1 MSHPSLAE
9 LLDDA
14 GPAVRAHLG
23 SCDACR
29 SLTGLAQE
37 DPRAQAEVS
46 RALYRE
52 IGLLA
57 VGGMGRTTRALDLR
71 LGRVVAVKEMK
82 RPDPALRA
90 RFEREALLT
99 ARLQHPAIVSVYEA
113 GRWLDPGGARDG
125 DPFYAMELV
134 EGRTLDLEIAAA
146 GTLQKRVALLPAV
159 IRVVEAVAYAQEQ
172 GIVHRDIKPQ
182 NILIGRFGETVLIDW
197 GLAKDLRAPPEPEP
211 EAAAPAAQDGSAAL
225 TEHGAGTAQ
234 YMSPQQ
240 ARGEPV
246 DPRFDVYALGATLY
260 ETLSGAPPYGAGST
274 AQVRAQVLQGPPAP
288 LSQVARGVP
297 LPLQTLV
304 ARAMA
309 RDPEQRFAGARE
321 FADELRRFQAGQ
333 LVSSHEYS
341 PAQHL
346 RRWLARPVVQVGAL
360 GAVLLLAVAGALGV
374 RVLHE
379 RDQATAALTRLYQD
393 QGAGELTRGSPL
405 RALAFLSE
413 ARSRGADSASLRYL
427 LHTALRPLDALRVT
441 LGGHDDLIGVA
452 ELSHDGRRVV
462 TGSADQTARL
472 WDASDGR
479 PLAVL
484 ADHVGEVVTVHFSD
498 DDARVLTGGDDG
510 LVKVWDAHGFALLRT
525 VRAAGRVVEA
535 VFAPDGGVAVS
546 TLAGTLQLWDQ
557 AGRARDCVVSA
568 TQRRAFVSADGRH
581 AMVLDEGGA
590 VLVALPGCTPLAR
603 SANPRWTQGYFGVF
617 APGAEPRFAFGAG
630 SQPVLVDLD
639 GPDLRVRELFGH
651 SGMVLSLAFSPD
663 GKVLVTTGVDSTARA
678 WDAGTGALIA
688 TFRGHTAQVARAD
701 VSRDGRLLVTAG
713 GDGTARIWDLRSGE
727 QLASLEGHRNLVASA
742 RFSSDGLRVLT
753 VSRDGSARIW
763 DVAAASALRSLPEHS
778 AKLRVAAY
786 SPDSRRALT
795 AGDDG
800 RVLLHSLTGAEPP
813 RALSSGG
820 SPVRFAG
827 FSDDGAR
834 AFAVAADGTA
844 RVWTLSGDAPP
855 LLLRANASLGAA
867 ALSPDGRL
875 LAVGGTGGAAA
886 IFPLD
891 GGAPRTLPGQ
901 ADEVTSLAFSPDGA
915 LLASASADG
924 TARLWRPAT
933 GELFAVLRGHSDA
946 LRSVRFSADGSRVL
960 TASSDGTA
968 RLWDLLPRAT
978 GSTGTGPLEPA
989 ASQTLRHRGTVYS
1002 AVFAPGG
1009 RQVLTASADATIR
1022 LWDAATGQ
1030 LLRSI
1035 DTGGVPITAAALSP
1049 SGELVAS
1056 SSDRETALWDLA
1068 TSERL
1073 GAVPMLHGSEGNSA
1087 SFSPDGQ
1094 SVLILAHDDGRAL
1107 LWDVSGERRGER
1119 ELSSLVAARVPW
1131 RLANGALVPAAESSV
1146 APRPAPARPPPA
1158 CAEPPAAPSSCFA
1171 RGLDAELGRGRPVSD
1186 RDALDLYAAA
1196 CAQGDS
1202 RGCARRLLL
1211 QPDQLLD
1218 VLADGPAT
1226 WALYAVPT
1234 SSVLVNAYY
1243 GVAVR
1248 GATVHLARF
1257 QGGSARDVALNPEPL
1272 PLTGHGA
1279 LGRDGSDVLA
1289 FFNLKR
1295 RSETY
1300 LCDGLL
1306 FRARLPAAGAPV
1318 VERTQL
1324 FTEWNAGFHP
1334 FFEGAVLHHY
1344 SYDDRQLALGRDL
1357 LRPAGFA
1364 EARDQQFRHQLA
1376 ALQLARE
1383 PGAVW
1388 SEYVLPRAQA
1398 AFLVQREAAEP

>member
-14 GPAVRAHLG
+14 APAVRAHLG

-29 SLTGLAQE
+29 ALSGLAQE
-37 DPRAQAEVS
+37 DPRAQAAVS

-52 IGLLA
+52 LGLLA

-82 RPDPALRA
+82 RPDPGLRA

-146 GTLQKRVALLPAV
+146 GTLQNRVALLPAV

-211 EAAAPAAQDGSAAL
+211 ELAPAAAEDGSAAL

-260 ETLSGAPPYGAGST
+260 ETLSGAPPYGKGSA
-274 AQVRAQVLQGPPAP
+274 AQVRARVLQGPPAP
-288 LSQVARGVP
+288 LSEVARGVP

-309 RDPEQRFAGARE
+309 RDPAQRFPGARE
-321 FADELRRFQAGQ
+321 LADELRRFQAGQ

-346 RRWLARPVVQVGAL
+346 RRFFARPVVQVGAL
-360 GAVLLLAVAGALGV
+360 GAVLLFAVAGALGV
-374 RVLHE
+374 RLLHE

-393 QGAGELTRGSPL
+393 QGADELTRGSPL

-413 ARSRGADSASLRYL
+413 ARRRGADSASLRYL
-427 LHTALRPLDALRVT
+427 LHTALRPLDALQVT
-441 LGGHDDLIGVA
+441 LAGHQDLIGVA

-479 PLAVL
+479 QLAVL
-484 ADHVGEVVTVHFSD
+484 ADHVSPVTSVHFSD
-498 DDARVLTGGDDG
+498 DDAQVLTGGDDG
-510 LVKVWDAHGFALLRT
+510 FVKLWDAHSFALLRT

-546 TLAGTLQLWDQ
+546 TLAGTLELWDR
-557 AGRARDCVVSA
+557 AGRARDCVVSP
-568 TQRRAFVSADGRH
+568 TQRRAFVSPDGRH
-581 AMVLDEGGA
+581 AMVQDESGA
-590 VLVALPGCTPLAR
+590 LLVALPGCTPLAR
-603 SANPRWTQGYFGVF
+603 SAHASWAQGFFGVF
-617 APGAEPRFAFGAG
+617 APGEPLRFAFASGA
-630 SQPVLVDLD
+630 QPVLVDLD
-639 GPDLRVRELFGH
+639 GKDLRVRELFGH
-651 SGMVLSLAFSPD
+651 AGTVLSLAFSPD
-663 GKVLVTTGVDSTARA
+663 GNVLVTTSVDSTARA
-678 WDAGTGALIA
+678 WDAQTGALIA
-688 TFRGHTAQVARAD
+688 TFRGHTAQVAGAD

-713 GDGTARIWDLRSGE
+713 GDNTARIWDLRSGA
-727 QLASLEGHRNLVASA
+727 QLATLEGHRNLVASA
-742 RFSSDGLRVLT
+742 RFSGDARRVLT

-763 DVAAASALRSLPEHS
+763 DVAAASALRSLPSHA

-786 SPDSRRALT
+786 SPDSRSALT

-800 RVLLHSLTGAEPP
+800 RVLLHALAGSAPP
-813 RALSSGG
+813 RVLLSGK

-827 FSDDGAR
+827 FSDDGAG

-844 RVWTLSGDAPP
+844 RVWYLATDAPP
-855 LLLRANASLGAA
+855 LLLHASASLGAG
-867 ALSPDGRL
+867 ALSPDRRL
-875 LAVGGTGGAAA
+875 LAAGGAGGVATL
-886 IFPLD
+886 FPLD
-891 GGAPRTLPGQ
+891 GGAPRMLAGLT
-901 ADEVTSLAFSPDGA
+901 DEVTSLAFSPDGA
-915 LLASASADG
+915 LVAGASADG
-924 TARLWRPAT
+924 TARLWRAAT
-933 GELFAVLRGHSDA
+933 GEAVSVLRGHTDA
-946 LRSVRFSADGSRVL
+946 VRSVRFSPDGKRLL

-968 RLWDLLPRAT
+968 RIWALGGA
-978 GSTGTGPLEPA
+978 G
-989 ASQTLRHRGTVYS
+989 ASQTLRHRGTVYT

-1009 RQVLTASADATIR
+1009 QQVLTASADATIR
-1022 LWDAATGQ
+1022 LWDAESGQ

-1035 DTGGVPITAAALSP
+1035 DSGGVPLTAASLSP
-1049 SGELVAS
+1049 SGELVVS

-1068 TSERL
+1068 TSARL

-1094 SVLILAHDDGRAL
+1094 SVLVLAHDDGRAL
-1107 LWDVSGERRGER
+1107 LWDVSGERRGAG

-1131 RLANGALVPAAESSV
+1131 RLSNGALVPLPDR
-1146 APRPAPARPPPA
+1146 APSPLPSPARPQPV
-1158 CAEPPAAPSSCFA
+1158 CAREACFA
-1171 RGLDAELGRGRPVSD
+1171 SGLDAELGRGRPVSD
-1186 RDALDLYAAA
+1186 RDAVDLYAAA
-1196 CAQGDS
+1196 CAQGDA
-1202 RGCARRLLL
+1202 RGCARRLGL
-1211 QPDQLLD
+1211 QPEQLLD
-1218 VLADGPAT
+1218 VLADGPTT
-1226 WALYAVPT
+1226 WALYAVPV

-1243 GVAVR
+1243 GVAAR
-1248 GATVHLARF
+1248 GAVVHLARF
-1257 QGGSARDVALNPEPL
+1257 ESGAAREVPLNPEPL

-1279 LGRDGSDVLA
+1279 LGRDGDDVLA

-1306 FRARLPAAGAPV
+1306 FRARLPAAGPPV
-1318 VERTQL
+1318 VARTQL
-1324 FTEWNAGFHP
+1324 FAEWNAGFHP
-1334 FFEGAVLHHY
+1334 FFEGAALHHY
-1344 SYDDRQLALGRDL
+1344 SYDDRRLALDRDL
-1357 LRPAGFA
+1357 LGPAGFA
-1364 EARDQQFRHQLA
+1364 EARDQQLRHQLA
-1376 ALQLARE
+1376 ALQPRDQLAASQLARE

-1388 SEYVLPRAQA
+1388 SEYLMPRAQA
-1398 AFLVQREAAEP
+1398 AFLIQRAGAGAP